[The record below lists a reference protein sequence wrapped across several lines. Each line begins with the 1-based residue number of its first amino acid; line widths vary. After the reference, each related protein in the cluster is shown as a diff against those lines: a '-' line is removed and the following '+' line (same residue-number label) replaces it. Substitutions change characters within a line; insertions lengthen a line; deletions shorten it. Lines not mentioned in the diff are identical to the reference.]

1 MKLGTAQKKMLF
13 DFLPHISGRIAKKY
27 IPSIL
32 VIQNLKYEKE
42 YLSIVDVSFML
53 AMQKMTIK

>member
-32 VIQNLKYEKE
+32 VIQNLKYVE
-42 YLSIVDVSFML
+42 SFL
-53 AMQKMTIK
+53 YTLNKPRN

>member
-32 VIQNLKYEKE
+32 VIQNLKYVERFILILLKN
-42 YLSIVDVSFML
+42 V
-53 AMQKMTIK
+53 K